1 MVKRRFSFV
10 QVLYTC
16 GSRLVQ
22 DWIKCASGVVQSG
35 FRSSPMFSND
45 WVNVGSGFMPNWFMV
60 GSMVVQICLM
70 FGSVLAPPWFIQLW
84 IRFGSGLVQRW
95 VHTLRICGSDGFL
108 GPLLVQVVELW
119 VPI

>member
-1 MVKRRFSFV
+1 
-10 QVLYTC
+10 
-16 GSRLVQ
+16 
-22 DWIKCASGVVQSG
+22 
-35 FRSSPMFSND
+35 MFSNH

-95 VHTLRICGSDGFL
+95 VHTLRICGSDVVL